1 MNTDISPNH
10 ELSPPS
16 QQSAHFAWD
25 LAALLAAPVRWVAGW
40 LFLSAFIRRF
50 INAPEKMNP
59 DAAGY
64 VGEKFNHFMP
74 NAVAGQ
80 KEMIEWLLANP
91 SQLHIFLIVFSV
103 LEGLCG
109 LGLLTG
115 TLTRLSALGISLMS
129 YGVLTGAGWLGSTCL
144 DEWQIG
150 SLGMTGALVIMGTG
164 AGPISIDRLVLSRI
178 KKPWL
183 PWLTSGPLFDTPRI
197 PLRFSI
203 GFISATTVAIFIMLA
218 TYQAFFNGL
227 WGKLHNHSVRPEI
240 ELSQVK
246 IDPTTGATSFRIYR
260 SGGPDTYG
268 AFIVSARLKD
278 ANGTV
283 LSEAGPQQLADIN
296 PNSITN
302 EYLVKVHPRANAL
315 LVPLGG
321 AATVEM
327 ELPPHTGTPAVL
339 ELEDVSGIT
348 FQGEIQ

>member
-1 MNTDISPNH
+1 M
-10 ELSPPS
+10 
-16 QQSAHFAWD
+16 SAANPANLAWD
-25 LAALLAAPVRWVAGW
+25 LAALLAAPIRWVAGW

-74 NAVAGQ
+74 HAVAGQ
-80 KEMIEWLLANP
+80 KELIEHLLANP
-91 SQLHIFLIVFSV
+91 SQLHFFLVVFSI

-115 TLTRLSALGISLMS
+115 TLTRLSALGIGLMS

-150 SLGMTGALVIMGTG
+150 TLGIAGSLLIMGTG
-164 AGPISIDRLVLSRI
+164 AGRISMDYYVLRHI
-178 KKPWL
+178 RKPWL
-183 PWLTSGPLFDTPRI
+183 KWLTSGPLFHTPTI
-197 PLRFSI
+197 PRRFTLSYI
-203 GFISATTVAIFIMLA
+203 VATTVVVFLMLA

-240 ELSQVK
+240 ELSQAQSNPADNTV
-246 IDPTTGATSFRIYR
+246 SFRIYR

-268 AFIVSARLKD
+268 AFLVSARLKD
-278 ANGTV
+278 NHGTIIG
-283 LSEAGPQQLADIN
+283 EIGPEQLA
-296 PNSITN
+296 SIDPASIRN
-302 EYLVKVHPRANAL
+302 EYLVKVQPKGNAL

-321 AATVEM
+321 AAT
-327 ELPPHTGTPAVL
+327 LTLTIPHTNTPTTL
-339 ELEDVSGIT
+339 EVEDVSGLK
-348 FQGEIQ
+348 FQTPIN